1 MPLWG
6 AHPDTSEGIADP
18 EAKPKFLT
26 TEAKRDVY
34 ATDRGW
40 TAPAGGNGSA
50 DAEREVLV
58 AIGSLAGATKL
69 ADATISSVSWTS
81 TTHLHSGTEEQR
93 KIKISVNWNEVITVQ
108 AGANIAVTITGA
120 LGPSTVDAYCY
131 DGSVANRALFQYDFQ
146 MLDEAWAPDDE
157 LSIEAQSIVGT
168 ITPAGT
174 GVAISEDIATA
185 AGTKTVGP

>member
-40 TAPAGGNGSA
+40 TAPAGGNPNG
-50 DAEREVLV
+50 EREVLV
-58 AIGSLAGATKL
+58 AIGGLAGATKL

-81 TTHLHSGTEEQR
+81 TTHAHSGTEEQR
-93 KIKISVNWNEVITVQ
+93 KVKISVNWNEAITVN

-120 LGPSTVDAYCY
+120 MGGGSVDAYCY

-146 MLDEAWAPDDE
+146 MLDENWAPDDV
-157 LSIEAQSIVGT
+157 LSIDAQSIVGT
-168 ITPAGT
+168 VTPAGT
-174 GVAISEDIATA
+174 EVAISEDIAAA
-185 AGTKTVGP
+185 AGTKIVGA